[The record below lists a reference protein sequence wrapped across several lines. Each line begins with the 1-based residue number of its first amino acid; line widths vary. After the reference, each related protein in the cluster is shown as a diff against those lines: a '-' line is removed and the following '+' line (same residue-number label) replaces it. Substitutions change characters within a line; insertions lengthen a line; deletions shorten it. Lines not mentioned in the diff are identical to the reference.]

1 MKFLSSREFK
11 KSYRKLR
18 RAEQERF
25 KERIKIFGADPFDP
39 MLRNHALVGKY
50 EGCRSIAVGGDMR
63 VVYRVTELGD
73 VILLLDIGTHSKL
86 YKS

>member
-11 KSYRKLR
+11 RNYRKLR
-18 RAEQERF
+18 LAEQERF
-25 KERIKIFGADPFDP
+25 KQRMKIFVIDPFDP

-50 EGCRSIAVGGDMR
+50 EGCRSIAIGGDLR
-63 VVYRVTELGD
+63 LVYRVTERED
-73 VILLLDIGTHSKL
+73 VILLLDIGTHSRL